1 LRRGTG
7 DIEASLTKERTARAS
22 LGLRSIECGGWL
34 LARLRPGA
42 WCRGRGLASRSLHG
56 LWLGRGV
63 GWSRCSVLARAGQRS
78 ASVGCAGRDGGLH
91 RCGQSRALGVAW
103 LGPCS
108 GKARRRSRAGEREK
122 RGRETAV
129 DGDGAFYRA
138 AGERKEKNDHL
149 LEEEGHTD
157 GWDQLQR
164 RESDVWACSEGNEGK
179 KRSAARG

>member
-1 LRRGTG
+1 MSCGAPVRAFDG
-7 DIEASLTKERTARAS
+7 D
-22 LGLRSIECGGWL
+22 
-34 LARLRPGA
+34 
-42 WCRGRGLASRSLHG
+42 
-56 LWLGRGV
+56 

-78 ASVGCAGRDGGLH
+78 ASVGCAGRDGWLH
-91 RCGQSRALGVAW
+91 GYGQSRALGVAW

-108 GKARRRSRAGEREK
+108 GKARRRSLAGEREK

-179 KRSAARG
+179 KKKCGSRLSWPLGQQFFFIFLVFRSFSYT